1 MNIDFLIGKRKWIL
15 PSSNSCLENG
25 YWCSPRSIWH
35 GCCPVGEL
43 DGYVSFP
50 VDQWSYGNT
59 PYPYHGAP
67 QRHGLSIFSVCYSF
81 HAETLSL
88 QAAGFK
94 KKKNF
99 SFGLRK
105 SFFALLGALPLIV
118 ERAFVCLRL
127 VMWKAIRMAARSSA
141 DMFLKA
147 TAHNKK
153 SVVGSLFLFYRL
165 QDFLWMI
172 GEKTPSHTSCLC
184 MLLRWFHRLLIPSP
198 GAIQWVLGNRTKQHE
213 RRWLSPWIPKW
224 IKWCLVKERQCLSQ
238 KIFTVSQ
245 LRTGPSSHNV

>member
-1 MNIDFLIGKRKWIL
+1 MNISFLIGKQKWIL
-15 PSSNSCLENG
+15 PSSSSCLETG

-43 DGYVSFP
+43 GGYASLP
-50 VDQWSYGNT
+50 GDQWPYGNT
-59 PYPYHGAP
+59 SYPYHDAP
-67 QRHGLSIFSVCYSF
+67 QLHGLSIFSVCYSF

-88 QAAGFK
+88 QAAGFFFFLK
-94 KKKNF
+94 KKIF

-105 SFFALLGALPLIV
+105 SFFALLSTLPLIV

-127 VMWKAIRMAARSSA
+127 VMWKAIRMAVRSSA

-153 SVVGSLFLFYRL
+153 SVVGSLFLLYRL

-172 GEKTPSHTSCLC
+172 RGKTTSHTSCLC
-184 MLLRWFHRLLIPSP
+184 MLLRWFHLLLIPCP
-198 GAIQWVLGNRTKQHE
+198 GAIRWVLGNRTKQHE
-213 RRWLSPWIPKW
+213 RRWLYPWIPKW
-224 IKWCLVKERQCLSQ
+224 IKQCLVKERQCLS
-238 KIFTVSQ
+238 
-245 LRTGPSSHNV
+245 